1 MRRLKASCTGACWA
15 ILLLAWASSGF
26 AQAPAT
32 KALGSVKSV
41 NGNAIVLTPDTGS
54 EISVT
59 VAASARILRTL
70 PGQTDLKSATSITVA
85 DIQVGDRILA
95 RGQAGDN
102 GSLLASSII
111 VMSKSDIAQKQQQER
126 DE

>member
-1 MRRLKASCTGACWA
+1 MRLLWTLRTCKSLAM
-15 ILLLAWASSGF
+15 LLLAFTCSGL
-26 AQAPAT
+26 AQTAAT

-41 NGNAIVLTPDTGS
+41 NGNTIVLTPDTGS
-54 EISVT
+54 EISLT

-70 PGQTDLKSATSITVA
+70 PGQTDLKSATSITAA

-111 VMSKSDIAQKQQQER
+111 VMSK
-126 DE
+126 